1 MRKKEI
7 KNRSGVLFDLYGT
20 LLDVEVDEL
29 SPEFW
34 VKLAAHTEVGKRAGG
49 GEELRMVYNLL
60 MTEECN
66 AGTEHGFFM
75 ASIFQKLL
83 ARFQVAES
91 DETPDSLAWNFRKY
105 SIVSLELKPYT
116 VELLSLLRQRN
127 IAVGVLSNTEA
138 LLSEY
143 DLTVT
148 GLKKYLDS
156 ITLSSDIKVKKP
168 NPMAFDI
175 ALQRMGLPKSAV
187 IYVGDNLAD
196 DVAGALGA
204 SMDVLY
210 INDRKEPV
218 ELELLAQN
226 RVVRANPSLAS
237 ILKGLAELDVLAF
250 HS

>member
-49 GEELRMVYNLL
+49 GEELRMVYNSL

-75 ASIFQKLL
+75 ESLFHKLL
-83 ARFQVAES
+83 AWFQVAEN
-91 DETPDSLAWNFRKY
+91 DETPASLAWNFRKF

-116 VELLSLLRQRN
+116 VELLSLLRQSN
-127 IAVGVLSNTEA
+127 IAVGLLSNTEA

-148 GLKKYLDS
+148 GLKNLLDS

-168 NPMAFDI
+168 NPKAFDI
-175 ALQRMGLPKSAV
+175 ALQRLGLPKSAV
-187 IYVGDNLAD
+187 VFVGDNLAD